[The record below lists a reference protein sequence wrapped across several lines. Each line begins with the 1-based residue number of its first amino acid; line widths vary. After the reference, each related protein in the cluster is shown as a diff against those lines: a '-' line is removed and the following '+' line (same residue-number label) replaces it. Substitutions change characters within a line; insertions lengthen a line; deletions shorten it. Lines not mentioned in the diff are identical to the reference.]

1 MAQNGAVMGHPNH
14 AMSCQHYVQAVEKT
28 PPPSKNV
35 IPVSFNPNH
44 NLSPNAG
51 KVHFLH
57 KGLTSEPLRSQ
68 LGIYNSTGS
77 LIQKIIKMNNF
88 ESSNCPI
95 SGRVTAPCTPL
106 RSSSCPSG
114 NQVPLVVPVTG
125 GQSSVV
131 TFRFIEKAN
140 VKTLN
145 GFPLIESRKENGL
158 SRSLESEEDFHF
170 ESNKQRS
177 QKTNVQ
183 TQYSLQHKVTASL
196 NPVILDNRMSFN
208 VQTGTSSSAI
218 TDEQDSVVLSSKQE
232 HLGFKP
238 KPEISASDP
247 LLAGN
252 RFLLN
257 AQPSLSWG
265 NGTPLSPGASCPPSS
280 LIGEMSNLSNDLLC
294 HRRHPQSKEPQ
305 YQGSLWGYSHE
316 SSAHAQRVAKAKWEF
331 FYGSM
336 ESPKTGMP
344 SQNALDPS
352 PQLPEKSKLSVQ
364 QKPDQIRPEH
374 SLCHVEVEIEMT
386 PPGNTKFEN
395 CETGIIRRTVKYS
408 ETDLDTVPLRCYH
421 ETNIDDILAER
432 EEVDSAIE
440 SQKDSESNF
449 SSVGIPKKANIV
461 PNDLFFQHAMEEDS
475 KTLDNKNQGNKD
487 GEISE
492 AMVHHQERVIN
503 RKSQLLKSPVPFLF
517 GQNIPKDSMDSFSK
531 HFESIMES
539 HRAKGTSYT
548 SLDSIDILSSP
559 THTQNGIVFTF
570 DLPTLTPEIQEEI
583 QDSAKIIEQNFAPLA
598 FLEPDSGTS
607 SATDVPWAEREEE
620 ARQKWKSSLQSPCH
634 SEGSLG
640 IPLASIISKHHLSQ
654 LVSDSDSEMDST
666 EQLALGSTDT
676 LSSGHNADLE
686 AAKRLAKRLYNLD
699 GFKKADVARHLGKN
713 NDFSKTVAGE
723 YLKFFEFTGMTLDQA
738 LRSFLKE
745 LALVGETQ
753 ERERILAH
761 FSQRFYECNPK
772 TIPSED
778 GAHTLACALML
789 LNTDLHGHNIG
800 KRMSCSDF
808 IGNLEGLNQ
817 GSDFP
822 RELLKAVYNSIKNE
836 KLQWAIDEEE
846 LRKSLSE
853 LADSNS
859 KSIKCISSCSNPF
872 LDFSQ
877 DPSIAMYKHGL
888 LVRKSH
894 AEPDCKKTPRGKRG
908 WKTFHGILKGMILY
922 LQKEEYKPGQSLA
935 EEDLK
940 NAISI
945 HHSLATQA
953 SDYSKRPNVFY
964 LRTADWRVFLFQA
977 QNTEQMHSWITR
989 INVVAA
995 MFSAPPFPAA
1005 IGSQK
1010 KFIRP
1015 LLPSSSTRLSQEEQ
1029 LKSHEM
1035 KFKAMVA
1042 ELLEHRSSLPEKKVK
1057 GKEYEELKQK
1067 EEYLIFEKLRYGIY
1081 ATLMRT
1087 KLKTG
1092 SEDLAALEAT
1102 LFVTVGN
1109 SEDSFKE
1116 SQSSLALN
1124 PETAGTGSK
1133 IKCNNQ

>member
-1 MAQNGAVMGHPNH
+1 FQNGPEWSSYG
-14 AMSCQHYVQAVEKT
+14 
-28 PPPSKNV
+28 
-35 IPVSFNPNH
+35 
-44 NLSPNAG
+44 
-51 KVHFLH
+51 
-57 KGLTSEPLRSQ
+57 
-68 LGIYNSTGS
+68 TGS
-77 LIQKIIKMNNF
+77 LTQKIIKMNNF
-88 ESSNCPI
+88 GSGNCPM

-106 RSSSCPSG
+106 RSSPCPSG

-158 SRSLESEEDFHF
+158 SRNLEPEEDF
-170 ESNKQRS
+170 
-177 QKTNVQ
+177 
-183 TQYSLQHKVTASL
+183 L
-196 NPVILDNRMSFN
+196 
-208 VQTGTSSSAI
+208 
-218 TDEQDSVVLSSKQE
+218 VLSSKQE
-232 HLGFKP
+232 RLGFKP

-265 NGTPLSPGASCPPSS
+265 NGTPLSLGASCPPSS
-280 LIGEMSNLSNDLLC
+280 LTGEMSSLSNDLLC

-305 YQGSLWGYSHE
+305 YQVLSKTKYFLSLSFLQGSLWAYSHE

-331 FYGSM
+331 FYGSV
-336 ESPKTGMP
+336 ESPKTAAFP
-344 SQNALDPS
+344 HAAPPPS
-352 PQLPEKSKLSVQ
+352 P
-364 QKPDQIRPEH
+364 
-374 SLCHVEVEIEMT
+374 
-386 PPGNTKFEN
+386 PPLQRF
-395 CETGIIRRTVKYS
+395 VKYS
-408 ETDLDTVPLRCYH
+408 ETDLDSVPLRCYH

-449 SSVGIPKKANIV
+449 SSMGIPKKANVV
-461 PNDLFFQHAMEEDS
+461 PNDLFFQHVREEDS
-475 KTLDNKNQGNKD
+475 KTVDNKNQGNKD

-492 AMVHHQERVIN
+492 AM
-503 RKSQLLKSPVPFLF
+503 SPVPFLF
-517 GQNIPKDSMDSFSK
+517 GQNISKDSMDSFSK

-570 DLPTLTPEIQEEI
+570 DLPTLTPETQEEI

-598 FLEPDSGTS
+598 LLEPDSGTS
-607 SATDVPWAEREEE
+607 SATDVAWAEREEE

-745 LALVGETQ
+745 LALMGETQ

-761 FSQRFYECNPK
+761 FSQRYYECNPK

-789 LNTDLHGHNIG
+789 LNTDLHGHVSAFEMTNVLF
-800 KRMSCSDF
+800 RF
-808 IGNLEGLNQ
+808 HWELEGLNQ

-822 RELLKAVYNSIKNE
+822 RELLKAVYSSIKNE

-853 LADSNS
+853 LADPNS

-877 DPSIAMYKHGL
+877 DPSIAIYKHGL

-953 SDYSKRPNVFY
+953 SDYNKRPNVFY

-1029 LKSHEM
+1029 LKSHEI
-1035 KFKAMVA
+1035 KFKAMAA

-1067 EEYLIFEKLRYGIY
+1067 EEYLIFEVSRNHTLHGGLQHTGRYPLGTCLPLPP
-1081 ATLMRT
+1081 AASASTQSPHPMRT
-1087 KLKTG
+1087 WG
-1092 SEDLAALEAT
+1092 GRGMPSQAL
-1102 LFVTVGN
+1102 
-1109 SEDSFKE
+1109 
-1116 SQSSLALN
+1116 
-1124 PETAGTGSK
+1124 
-1133 IKCNNQ
+1133 

>member
-1 MAQNGAVMGHPNH
+1 MAQNGAVMGFHPNH

-44 NLSPNAG
+44 NLSPSAG
-51 KVHFLH
+51 KIHFLH

-77 LIQKIIKMNNF
+77 LTQKIIKMNNF
-88 ESSNCPI
+88 GSGNCPM

-106 RSSSCPSG
+106 RSSPCPSG

-158 SRSLESEEDFHF
+158 SRNLEPEEDFRF

-196 NPVILDNRMSFN
+196 NPVILDNRMSFK
-208 VQTGTSSSAI
+208 VQTDTSSLAI

-232 HLGFKP
+232 RLGFKP

-265 NGTPLSPGASCPPSS
+265 NGTPLSLGASCPPSS
-280 LIGEMSNLSNDLLC
+280 LTGEMSSLSNDLLC

-305 YQGSLWGYSHE
+305 YQGSLWAYSHE

-331 FYGSM
+331 FYGSV

-344 SQNALDPS
+344 SQNTLDPS
-352 PQLPEKSKLSVQ
+352 PQLLEKSKLSVQ
-364 QKPDQIRPEH
+364 QKPDQIKPEH

-408 ETDLDTVPLRCYH
+408 ETDLDSVPLRCYH

-449 SSVGIPKKANIV
+449 SSMGIPKKANVV
-461 PNDLFFQHAMEEDS
+461 PNDLFFQHVREEDS
-475 KTLDNKNQGNKD
+475 KTVDNKNQGNKD

-503 RKSQLLKSPVPFLF
+503 RNSQLLKSPVPFLF
-517 GQNIPKDSMDSFSK
+517 GQNISKDSMDSFSK

-570 DLPTLTPEIQEEI
+570 DLPTLTPETQEEI

-598 FLEPDSGTS
+598 LLEPDSGTS
-607 SATDVPWAEREEE
+607 SATDVAWAEREEE

-738 LRSFLKE
+738 L
-745 LALVGETQ
+745 
-753 ERERILAH
+753 
-761 FSQRFYECNPK
+761 
-772 TIPSED
+772 
-778 GAHTLACALML
+778 
-789 LNTDLHGHNIG
+789 
-800 KRMSCSDF
+800 
-808 IGNLEGLNQ
+808 
-817 GSDFP
+817 
-822 RELLKAVYNSIKNE
+822 
-836 KLQWAIDEEE
+836 
-846 LRKSLSE
+846 
-853 LADSNS
+853 
-859 KSIKCISSCSNPF
+859 
-872 LDFSQ
+872 
-877 DPSIAMYKHGL
+877 
-888 LVRKSH
+888 
-894 AEPDCKKTPRGKRG
+894 
-908 WKTFHGILKGMILY
+908 
-922 LQKEEYKPGQSLA
+922 
-935 EEDLK
+935 
-940 NAISI
+940 
-945 HHSLATQA
+945 
-953 SDYSKRPNVFY
+953 
-964 LRTADWRVFLFQA
+964 
-977 QNTEQMHSWITR
+977 
-989 INVVAA
+989 
-995 MFSAPPFPAA
+995 
-1005 IGSQK
+1005 
-1010 KFIRP
+1010 
-1015 LLPSSSTRLSQEEQ
+1015 
-1029 LKSHEM
+1029 
-1035 KFKAMVA
+1035 
-1042 ELLEHRSSLPEKKVK
+1042 
-1057 GKEYEELKQK
+1057 
-1067 EEYLIFEKLRYGIY
+1067 
-1081 ATLMRT
+1081 
-1087 KLKTG
+1087 
-1092 SEDLAALEAT
+1092 
-1102 LFVTVGN
+1102 
-1109 SEDSFKE
+1109 
-1116 SQSSLALN
+1116 
-1124 PETAGTGSK
+1124 
-1133 IKCNNQ
+1133 

>member
-1 MAQNGAVMGHPNH
+1 MGFHPNH

-35 IPVSFNPNH
+35 TPVPFNPNH
-44 NLSPNAG
+44 NLSPNTG
-51 KVHFLH
+51 KIHFLH

-77 LIQKIIKMNNF
+77 LTQKIIKMNNF
-88 ESSNCPI
+88 GSGNCPI

-106 RSSSCPSG
+106 KSSPCPSG

-177 QKTNVQ
+177 QKTNIQ

-196 NPVILDNRMSFN
+196 NPVILDNRMSFKE
-208 VQTGTSSSAI
+208 QTDTSSLAI

-232 HLGFKP
+232 RLGFKP

-265 NGTPLSPGASCPPSS
+265 NGTPLSLGASCPPSS
-280 LIGEMSNLSNDLLC
+280 LIGEMSSLSNDLLC

-305 YQGSLWGYSHE
+305 YQGSLWAYSHE

-331 FYGSM
+331 FYGSV

-352 PQLPEKSKLSVQ
+352 PQLLEKSKLSVQ

-408 ETDLDTVPLRCYH
+408 ETDLDSVPLRCYH

-449 SSVGIPKKANIV
+449 SSMGIPKKANIV

-475 KTLDNKNQGNKD
+475 KTLDKNQGNND

-503 RKSQLLKSPVPFLF
+503 RNSQLLKSPVPFLF
-517 GQNIPKDSMDSFSK
+517 GQNISKDSMDSFSK

-559 THTQNGIVFTF
+559 AHTQNGIVFTF

-598 FLEPDSGTS
+598 LLEPDSGTS
-607 SATDVPWAEREEE
+607 SATDVPWSEREEE

-738 LRSFLKE
+738 L
-745 LALVGETQ
+745 
-753 ERERILAH
+753 
-761 FSQRFYECNPK
+761 
-772 TIPSED
+772 
-778 GAHTLACALML
+778 
-789 LNTDLHGHNIG
+789 
-800 KRMSCSDF
+800 
-808 IGNLEGLNQ
+808 
-817 GSDFP
+817 
-822 RELLKAVYNSIKNE
+822 
-836 KLQWAIDEEE
+836 
-846 LRKSLSE
+846 
-853 LADSNS
+853 
-859 KSIKCISSCSNPF
+859 
-872 LDFSQ
+872 
-877 DPSIAMYKHGL
+877 
-888 LVRKSH
+888 
-894 AEPDCKKTPRGKRG
+894 
-908 WKTFHGILKGMILY
+908 
-922 LQKEEYKPGQSLA
+922 
-935 EEDLK
+935 
-940 NAISI
+940 
-945 HHSLATQA
+945 
-953 SDYSKRPNVFY
+953 
-964 LRTADWRVFLFQA
+964 
-977 QNTEQMHSWITR
+977 
-989 INVVAA
+989 
-995 MFSAPPFPAA
+995 
-1005 IGSQK
+1005 
-1010 KFIRP
+1010 
-1015 LLPSSSTRLSQEEQ
+1015 
-1029 LKSHEM
+1029 
-1035 KFKAMVA
+1035 
-1042 ELLEHRSSLPEKKVK
+1042 
-1057 GKEYEELKQK
+1057 
-1067 EEYLIFEKLRYGIY
+1067 
-1081 ATLMRT
+1081 
-1087 KLKTG
+1087 
-1092 SEDLAALEAT
+1092 
-1102 LFVTVGN
+1102 
-1109 SEDSFKE
+1109 
-1116 SQSSLALN
+1116 
-1124 PETAGTGSK
+1124 
-1133 IKCNNQ
+1133 

>member
-1 MAQNGAVMGHPNH
+1 MSQDGAVMGFHPNH
-14 AMSCQHYVQAVEKT
+14 AMPCQHYVQAMEKT
-28 PPPSKNV
+28 RQLPASKNAM
-35 IPVSFNPNH
+35 PVSFHPYH
-44 NLSPNAG
+44 DLSPNAG
-51 KVHFLH
+51 RIHLFR

-77 LIQKIIKMNNF
+77 LTQKIIKMSNF
-88 ESSNCPI
+88 GSGSCPI

-106 RSSSCPSG
+106 RSSPCPSG
-114 NQVPLVVPVTG
+114 NQVPLAVPATG

-131 TFRFIEKAN
+131 TFRFIEKAS

-145 GFPLIESRKENGL
+145 GFPLIESGKENGL
-158 SRSLESEEDFHF
+158 SRSLESGEDFHF
-170 ESNKQRS
+170 EANKQRS

-183 TQYSLQHKVTASL
+183 MQPSLQHKVTASL
-196 NPVILDNRMSFN
+196 NPVILDNGMSCK
-208 VQTGTSSSAI
+208 VQKDKSSLTTTG
-218 TDEQDSVVLSSKQE
+218 EQDPGVLNSKQE
-232 HLGFKP
+232 CLGFKP

-257 AQPSLSWG
+257 TQPSLSWG
-265 NGTPLSPGASCPPSS
+265 NGTPLPLGARSPPSS
-280 LIGEMSNLSNDLLC
+280 LTGEMSSLSNDLLC

-305 YQGSLWGYSHE
+305 YQRSLWAYSHE

-331 FYGSM
+331 FYGSV

-352 PQLPEKSKLSVQ
+352 LEKSKLSVQ
-364 QKPDQIRPEH
+364 QKPELMRPEH

-386 PPGNTKFEN
+386 PPGNTTFEN

-408 ETDLDTVPLRCYH
+408 ETDLDSIPLRCYH
-421 ETNIDDILAER
+421 ETNIDDILAEK

-449 SSVGIPKKANIV
+449 SSAGMPRKANVV

-475 KTLDNKNQGNKD
+475 KALDHKNQRNKVC
-487 GEISE
+487 ELSE
-492 AMVHHQERVIN
+492 AMVHQQDRVIN
-503 RKSQLLKSPVPFLF
+503 RNSQLIKSPVPFLF
-517 GQNIPKDSMDSFSK
+517 GQNISKDSMDSFSK

-559 THTQNGIVFTF
+559 TQIQNGTVFTF
-570 DLPTLTPEIQEEI
+570 DLPTLKPEIQEEI
-583 QDSAKIIEQNFAPLA
+583 QDSTKTTEQNFAPLA
-598 FLEPDSGTS
+598 LLDPDSGTS
-607 SATDVPWAEREEE
+607 SATDVPWTEREEE
-620 ARQKWKSSLQSPCH
+620 ARQKWKNSLQSPCH
-634 SEGSLG
+634 SKDSLG
-640 IPLASIISKHHLSQ
+640 FPLASIISKHHLSQ

-745 LALVGETQ
+745 LALMGETQ

-761 FSQRFYECNPK
+761 FSQRYYECNPK

-789 LNTDLHGHNIG
+789 LNTDLHGYNIG

-822 RELLKAVYNSIKNE
+822 RELLKAVYSSIKNE

-853 LADSNS
+853 LADPNS

-877 DPSIAMYKHGL
+877 DPSIAMYKYGF

-894 AEPDCKKTPRGKRG
+894 A
-908 WKTFHGILKGMILY
+908 
-922 LQKEEYKPGQSLA
+922 
-935 EEDLK
+935 
-940 NAISI
+940 
-945 HHSLATQA
+945 
-953 SDYSKRPNVFY
+953 
-964 LRTADWRVFLFQA
+964 
-977 QNTEQMHSWITR
+977 
-989 INVVAA
+989 
-995 MFSAPPFPAA
+995 
-1005 IGSQK
+1005 
-1010 KFIRP
+1010 
-1015 LLPSSSTRLSQEEQ
+1015 
-1029 LKSHEM
+1029 
-1035 KFKAMVA
+1035 
-1042 ELLEHRSSLPEKKVK
+1042 
-1057 GKEYEELKQK
+1057 
-1067 EEYLIFEKLRYGIY
+1067 
-1081 ATLMRT
+1081 
-1087 KLKTG
+1087 
-1092 SEDLAALEAT
+1092 
-1102 LFVTVGN
+1102 
-1109 SEDSFKE
+1109 
-1116 SQSSLALN
+1116 
-1124 PETAGTGSK
+1124 
-1133 IKCNNQ
+1133 